1 MCSAARRALEGYVAG
16 RLEADRVVAA
26 VTAAYYRETGK
37 GERETGNGK
46 GETAQGER
54 EALRP
59 VIEVV
64 ERAAPGVVELAGRA
78 DGPGFEVRVVE
89 RPFPKQYEAELRRA
103 AEAVLGAWNTGPD
116 QGAGKPPA
124 DAGWMSRLVRAV
136 LRLFH
141 ASA

>member
-1 MCSAARRALEGYVAG
+1 MCSAAKRALEGYVAG
-16 RLEADRVVAA
+16 RLEADQVAAA
-26 VTAAYYRETGK
+26 VTAAYYRETGNERGETRK
-37 GERETGNGK
+37 GKRETG
-46 GETAQGER
+46 AER

-64 ERAAPGVVELAGRA
+64 ERAAPGVVELAGRP

-89 RPFPKQYEAELRRA
+89 RPVPKQYEAELRRA
-103 AEAVLGAWNTGPD
+103 AEAVLGAWSTGPD

>member
-26 VTAAYYRETGK
+26 VTAAYYRETGN
-37 GERETGNGK
+37 ERGETGKGK
-46 GETAQGER
+46 RERGAER

-64 ERAAPGVVELAGRA
+64 ERAAPGVVELAGRP

-124 DAGWMSRLVRAV
+124 DGGWMSRLVRAV